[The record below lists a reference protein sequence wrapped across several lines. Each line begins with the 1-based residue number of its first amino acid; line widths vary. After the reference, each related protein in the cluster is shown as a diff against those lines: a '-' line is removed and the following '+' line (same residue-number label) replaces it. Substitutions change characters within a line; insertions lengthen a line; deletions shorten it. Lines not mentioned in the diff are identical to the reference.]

1 MGTRTL
7 CGIPVSNVPDE
18 LKAFRQNHIHHPG
31 AAIPLHT
38 TVLPDFLAY
47 ADLTNEVIVRLQA
60 LADSFRPF
68 EYFAQPICA
77 FPTSRT
83 LWLFPSPQSHFEKVT
98 EALCSEFPQF
108 RRGVGYPI
116 YHMTIA
122 YGTEEAASP
131 GLAQRFVEQ
140 FKPQLPFRFVA
151 DELAVYGEFDNTWKH
166 ILSVPFRSR

>member
-1 MGTRTL
+1 MSTKTV
-7 CGIPVSNVPDE
+7 CVIPVSNVPDE
-18 LKAFRQNHIHHPG
+18 LKAFRQNHIQHPG

-38 TVLPDFLAY
+38 TVLPYFLAS
-47 ADLTNEVIVRLQA
+47 ADLTNEVIGRLQT
-60 LADSFRPF
+60 LADSFSPF

-83 LWLFPSPQSHFEKVT
+83 LWLSPSPQSHFEKVT

-108 RRGVGYPI
+108 RGGVGYPV
-116 YHMTIA
+116 YHLTIA
-122 YGTEEAASP
+122 YGAEEAASP
-131 GLAQRFVEQ
+131 ELAQRFVEQ
-140 FKPQLPFRFVA
+140 FKPQLPFRFIA